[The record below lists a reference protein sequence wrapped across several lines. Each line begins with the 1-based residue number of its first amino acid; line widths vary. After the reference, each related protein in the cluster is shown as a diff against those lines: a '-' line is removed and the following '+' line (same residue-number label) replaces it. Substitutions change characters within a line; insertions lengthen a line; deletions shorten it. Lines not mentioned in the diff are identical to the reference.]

1 MAVFDGYAH
10 DNRPSTHEFEIAVE
24 QYMTAL
30 KALYYKSIKK
40 LSKGADDITSVDV
53 LDHHKVMYN
62 ALYKL
67 NEPFDGFTMALTQS
81 NTIIISYQREHLG
94 YVVFA
99 FGERKF
105 PELGDIYLEKVIS
118 TNCLTPTGKHIQ
130 GFMHIDLEQLLNEIC
145 DTNSREQLLR
155 IEKIA
160 LELT

>member
-1 MAVFDGYAH
+1 MVMVDRY
-10 DNRPSTHEFEIAVE
+10 DNRPNKHEFEIAVE

-30 KALYYKSIKK
+30 KALYYRSIKK
-40 LSKGADDITSVDV
+40 LSRGADDIDMKDV
-53 LDHHKVMYN
+53 HEHHKIMYD

-67 NEPFDGFTMALTQS
+67 KEPFDGFTMVLTQS

-105 PELGDIYLEKVIS
+105 PELGDIYLEKVAA
-118 TNCLTPTGKHIQ
+118 TNCVTTTGKNIK
-130 GFMHIDLEQLLNEIC
+130 GFMHLDLEQLLNEIC